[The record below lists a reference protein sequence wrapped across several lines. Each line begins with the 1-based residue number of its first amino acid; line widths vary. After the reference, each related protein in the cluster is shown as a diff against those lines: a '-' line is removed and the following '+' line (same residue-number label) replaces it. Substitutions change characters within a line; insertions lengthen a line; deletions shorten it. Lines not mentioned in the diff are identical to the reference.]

1 MKQEYKRDLFL
12 NRQFEANSFQV
23 GQVRLNA
30 SVTDLDQTEIVDI
43 FVDHKGYENLKFA
56 DRQELLK
63 MKSGWV
69 HYAVG
74 ASFKI
79 DNGTV
84 RQIKLST
91 KYLQDSKTS
100 KNDLINVFGQPDIE
114 LVDDICYSGFDY
126 NIDAYILV
134 YRQKQIYAFVDPKT
148 EILKELHFGT
158 LDEKIYGQKNK
169 PVAYSSLPKAGRTWW
184 QKLFGS
190 E

>member
-1 MKQEYKRDLFL
+1 MTEQFKRELFL
-12 NRQFEANSFQV
+12 TRQFEANSFQI
-23 GQVRLNA
+23 GQVRLN
-30 SVTDLDQTEIVDI
+30 SSIQDIDQTEIVDI
-43 FVDHKGYENLKFA
+43 FVDHKGYEQMKFA
-56 DRQELLK
+56 ERLELLK
-63 MKSGWV
+63 KKSGWV
-69 HYAVG
+69 HYAAG

-79 DNGTV
+79 DNGAV
-84 RQIKLST
+84 KQIKLST
-91 KYLQDSKTS
+91 KYLQDNKTS

-169 PVAYSSLPKAGRTWW
+169 PVANSTLPKAGRTWL